1 MTVFIDSSAF
11 IALYVRD
18 DAFHSKA
25 IDALKQLQKNNAQLI
40 TSNFIL
46 DEVYTFL
53 RTRKDKKTAV
63 KFVYFLAETTDVL
76 KVIRVTA
83 RDERHAF
90 SYFSSLEGTGI
101 SFTDCTSF
109 ALMKRSSIT
118 TALTFDSDFAQAGFI
133 VLPEK

>member
-11 IALYVRD
+11 IALYVKD
-18 DAFHSKA
+18 DIFHSKA
-25 IDALKQLQKNNAQLI
+25 IYALKQLQGSNAQLI

-63 KFVYFLAETTDVL
+63 NFAYFLADTADVL
-76 KVIRVTA
+76 IVIRITST
-83 RDERHAF
+83 DERYAF
-90 SYFSSLEGTGI
+90 SYFSSLEGKGI

-109 ALMKRSSIT
+109 ALMKRSGIAT
-118 TALTFDSDFAQAGFI
+118 VFTFDADFAQAGFTA
-133 VLPEK
+133 LP

>member
-63 KFVYFLAETTDVL
+63 NFAYFLADTTDVL
-76 KVIRVTA
+76 KVIRVTTA
-83 RDERHAF
+83 DERNAF
-90 SYFSSLEGTGI
+90 SYFSSLEGKGI

-109 ALMKRSSIT
+109 ALMKRSSVIT
-118 TALTFDSDFAQAGFI
+118 AFTFDADFAQAGFAA
-133 VLPEK
+133 LP